1 MDRELRVELEQYL
14 EINWVRNFPNRVFK
28 LYYEEKDNMIYVMC
42 HQKRNAA
49 TKDIY
54 FCVNAYCNTPSQHLF
69 IDITNNIEYF
79 IEKNVAARE
88 AFYPRNLNRSWN
100 QLMWGDWRLKLFAE
114 NVFTIKDRDVRYHTY
129 IDREENIIIKHLTRE
144 VPTEVLGVVIL
155 DNKDLY
161 SDVCDLNSSL
171 ILNLLNNKNINLM
184 YDIQNRMFTLF
195 GYLRYKFEMSHYKT
209 HSNLVEINNIIDDI
223 ELRRDFRIK
232 KYSIKQEENNV
243 LYDTLECLKSL
254 LLWFYLD
261 GLTDN

>member
-54 FCVNAYCNTPSQHLF
+54 FCVNAYCDTPSDHLL
-69 IDITNNIEYF
+69 IDITNNIDSF
-79 IEKNVAARE
+79 IEKNCDE
-88 AFYPRNLNRSWN
+88 FYPRNINRTWN
-100 QLMWGDWRLKLFAE
+100 ELMWGNSRLKLFAK
-114 NVFTIKDRDVRYHTY
+114 NVFTIKDRAVRYHTY
-129 IDREENIIIKHLTRE
+129 LHREEHIIIKHITRE
-144 VPTEVLGVVIL
+144 LPTDVIGTVIL
-155 DNKDLY
+155 DYKDLY
-161 SDVCDLNSSL
+161 SGVCDLNSSL
-171 ILNLLNNKNINLM
+171 ILNLLNNKNIHLM
-184 YDIQNRMFTLF
+184 HDIPNRMFTLF

-209 HSNLVEINNIIDDI
+209 HSNLLDINNIIDNI

-232 KYSIKQEENNV
+232 KYSIKQEETNV